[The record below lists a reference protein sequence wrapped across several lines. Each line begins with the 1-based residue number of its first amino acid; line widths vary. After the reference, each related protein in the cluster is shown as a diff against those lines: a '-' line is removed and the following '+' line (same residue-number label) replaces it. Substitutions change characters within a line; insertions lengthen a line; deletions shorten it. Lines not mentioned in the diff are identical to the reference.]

1 MPEQTANN
9 PAASEALKGVY
20 EAYITPEAV
29 EEERAGAQ
37 SVQPHTEANRLGA
50 NVMTAAAR
58 EVSAAPESKP
68 VSPTKHAAAVQNI
81 GKKLAA
87 FRLQESQLGKA
98 GRKSA

>member
-1 MPEQTANN
+1 MPEQAANN
-9 PAASEALKGVY
+9 PEASKALKGVY

-37 SVQPHTEANRLGA
+37 PVQPHTEANRLGT

-58 EVSAAPESKP
+58 EVSAVPESKL
-68 VSPTKHAAAVQNI
+68 VSPTEHAAAVRDI
-81 GKKLAA
+81 GIGLAE
-87 FRLQESQLGKA
+87 FRLQKSQLGKT

>member
-37 SVQPHTEANRLGA
+37 PVQPHVEASRLGA
-50 NVMTAAAR
+50 NVMTAAAH
-58 EVSAAPESKP
+58 EVPESKP
-68 VSPTKHAAAVQNI
+68 ASPTEHAAAVRNI
-81 GKKLAA
+81 GKKLAE
-87 FRLQESQLGKA
+87 FRSQKSQSGKA